1 MVQSIAE
8 SPLPCPVIMNFRVDT
23 PGRKFWVA
31 TLSDGTVVGAT
42 ALRTERPEPSTE
54 PASSSKGSDGKEEGK
69 DKKKA
74 STNSFRPLEEGQ
86 GELLRMTV
94 SSK

>member
-1 MVQSIAE
+1 M
-8 SPLPCPVIMNFRVDT
+8 PCNHELQ
-23 PGRKFWVA
+23 GRYPRSQILGGHSERW
-31 TLSDGTVVGAT
+31 TVVGAT

>member
-1 MVQSIAE
+1 
-8 SPLPCPVIMNFRVDT
+8 MNFRVDT

-42 ALRTERPEPSTE
+42 ALRTERPDPTAESV
-54 PASSSKGSDGKEEGK
+54 SSSQGSDGKEGGK
-69 DKKKA
+69 EKKM
-74 STNSFRPLEEGQ
+74 SGTNSFRPLEEGQ